1 MGLWLLV
8 VLFVVVFVMVLFAY
22 SLLSLNEIFFFKVSF
37 LVFNQ
42 ASDVI
47 LNHSFDF
54 SISQ

>member
-37 LVFNQ
+37 FGL
-42 ASDVI
+42 
-47 LNHSFDF
+47 
-54 SISQ
+54 